1 MKLSNSNILIFEEE
15 AKSIELQL
23 FTEDNYPIQHL
34 NSYVTIG
41 PLLEGNRIS
50 NFEMERKY
58 NLIGGLDYL
67 KFYVPPMQ
75 MTMFMDTNLVLE
87 LPEGIAF
94 AVVDDIMKCTREG
107 ENGEQI
113 QL

>member
-1 MKLSNSNILIFEEE
+1 
-15 AKSIELQL
+15 
-23 FTEDNYPIQHL
+23 
-34 NSYVTIG
+34 
-41 PLLEGNRIS
+41 
-50 NFEMERKY
+50 MERKY

>member
-1 MKLSNSNILIFEEE
+1 
-15 AKSIELQL
+15 
-23 FTEDNYPIQHL
+23 
-34 NSYVTIG
+34 
-41 PLLEGNRIS
+41 
-50 NFEMERKY
+50 MERKY
-58 NLIGGLDYL
+58 NLIGGLDFL

-94 AVVDDIMKCTREG
+94 AVVDDIMVCTRDK